1 MERPADYQR
10 LSRRRSGDT
19 SDPDS
24 KGCEHGETLFGAVV
38 ASAALWHGSLSLA
51 EEPQADIAPEKA
63 DDAGKKY
70 DLRYKFKPGETLRWE
85 VVHRATVQTTIQ
97 GTSQTAETHSTS
109 IKHWVIDD
117 VTDDGDITFTHSVE
131 SIDMWQKT
139 QGRSEVRYNSATDE
153 EIPPG
158 YETAAASVGVPLT
171 VITMNDRGKILNRAE
186 KHSQPVSLLQLAVTL
201 PDNPVAIGDS
211 WSTPLDID
219 VVLKDGA
226 TKKIQT
232 RQKYT
237 LEKVSTDVATIKVD
251 AQILTPIHDPTVEAQ
266 LIQRLSEGHLKFDIA
281 AGRILSQQLD
291 LDRHVINFSGP
302 SSSMH
307 YLTRFTEESL
317 NGEETVAAKP

>member
-1 MERPADYQR
+1 M
-10 LSRRRSGDT
+10 
-19 SDPDS
+19 
-24 KGCEHGETLFGAVV
+24 
-38 ASAALWHGSLSLA
+38 
-51 EEPQADIAPEKA
+51 
-63 DDAGKKY
+63 
-70 DLRYKFKPGETLRWE
+70 
-85 VVHRATVQTTIQ
+85 HRATVQTTIQ

-109 IKHWVIDD
+109 VKHWVIDD
-117 VTDDGDITFTHSVE
+117 VADNGDITFTHSVE

-139 QGRSEVRYNSATDE
+139 QGRSEVRYNSQTDKE
-153 EIPPG
+153 TPPG

-171 VITMNDRGKILNRAE
+171 VITMNDRGKILDRVE

-201 PDNPVAIGDS
+201 PETPVAIGES

-237 LEKVSTDVATIKVD
+237 LEKVSTEVATIKVD

-302 SSSMH
+302 ASSMH
-307 YLTRFTEESL
+307 YLTRFTEKSL
-317 NGEETVAAKP
+317 NGEETVATKP